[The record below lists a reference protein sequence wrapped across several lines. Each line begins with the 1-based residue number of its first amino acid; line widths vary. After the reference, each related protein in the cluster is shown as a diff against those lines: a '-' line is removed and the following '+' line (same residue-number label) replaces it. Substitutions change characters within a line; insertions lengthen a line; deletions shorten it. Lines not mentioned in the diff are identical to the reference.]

1 MLLLVLDDL
10 KTYEELVA
18 RYLTLD
24 IGLRR
29 IEDLNARKRSLK
41 AES

>member
-1 MLLLVLDDL
+1 MLLLVLDNL
-10 KTYEELVA
+10 KTYKELAA

-29 IEDLNARKRSLK
+29 IEDANVRRRSLK